1 MRALIYF
8 TVSML
13 LVLLVTLAWL
23 VSSTSGARWLVERG
37 SEQVPAFSAQVE
49 SGNLLEGLALTDP
62 RWQVED
68 LQVAARSLSFRW
80 TPRCLREWTVCIEE
94 LRVADLTVERPP
106 AVAVDPLEAVIAPD
120 EAYEPAPLVLPDITV
135 PVDLILSDVVIDG
148 ARLRS
153 GDTDQTL
160 DRVALAAHWSE
171 SRLVL
176 ESLEVVGPA
185 GELDLHGQV
194 RTTGHWPL
202 DLQARLRPEPGLTAD
217 MPLDIH
223 ATLGGDPGALDLA
236 GTVEGL
242 ETGPVD
248 FDVTLKAFQRPLQVS
263 GQARAAG
270 GHLSVEGELMD
281 ELALDA
287 TVDIADLASFWPGLG
302 GELRGDLQ
310 ARGTLAAFSAAADLD
325 AEALKWDEFTVD
337 EARLAGE
344 WRQADGGSLALSA
357 RGVSREGEPLGGG
370 ELLLQGTPEAHELA
384 LNVSEGPME
393 VSVTLDG
400 GVESMGDPWRGVIR
414 QAQIA
419 APDGT
424 WRLRD
429 RPALELNPMTPSLML
444 AAHCWGRDELRI
456 CAEPLRATPESGR
469 LAFSLPAVDL
479 AMLDPWLP
487 PGIELPGQVA
497 GDGLLRWQADQPPEG
512 RLTLVSENSQ
522 LVVTPE
528 TEQPA
533 FELPYD
539 RVVLDTDLRSERA
552 NIRLSIAAPDLGAG
566 GLVAAF
572 DPAAMAAE
580 PMSTPLTGQVW
591 FDGSPPAPL
600 TGALPQIR
608 SVNGRLTIEG
618 ALAGT
623 VPAPRFQ
630 GQVAI
635 RDGEVWPAALASAFD
650 AISLVADVDGDRA
663 ELSGGM
669 SAGEG
674 RAELDGQLDWST
686 GTLMGNLHLAGESL
700 EIDQGAL
707 EIDQGALADLRVSPD
722 LQLSLEPE
730 RIQFSGDL
738 RVPWARIAL
747 MSAPS
752 GAVRVSPD
760 AVRVDRPE
768 PEAPAVMEAAGR
780 VLESDLLIR
789 LGDDVRFEGYGASG
803 RVDGE
808 LRLRQAGGAEVQ
820 GAGVL
825 ELRDASYRAYGQE
838 LGIRRGRLV
847 FAGPLEDPRVDIEA
861 VREVGDVVAG
871 VRLEGSVRSS
881 SVTLFSQP
889 VLEQSTILAYLLTGQ
904 PPGRGTPGEEAL
916 LGQAALSFGLFGG
929 ARISEALAEE
939 LGVEDFQLEAAG
951 RGEETQVALSG
962 YLAPNLLIRYGIG
975 VLEPVNTLSLRYYFN
990 RQLYLEAVSGAENA
1004 VDIFYSFDYD

>member
-1 MRALIYF
+1 MRTLVYI
-8 TVSML
+8 TVS
-13 LVLLVTLAWL
+13 VLLAMLVALAWL
-23 VSSTSGARWLVERG
+23 VSTTSGARWLVEQG
-37 SEQVPAFSAQVE
+37 SEQVPAFSARVE
-49 SGNLLEGLALTDP
+49 SGTLLEGLVLTEP
-62 RWQVED
+62 RWQAED
-68 LQVAARSLSFRW
+68 LRVGAQSLSFRW
-80 TPRCLREWTVCIEE
+80 TPLCLREWTVCMDE
-94 LRVADLTVERPP
+94 LRVTDLSVERPP
-106 AVAVDPLEAVIAPD
+106 AVAVDPLEAVVAPD
-120 EAYEPAPLVLPDITV
+120 EAYEPAPLVLPDIAI
-135 PVDLILSDVVIDG
+135 PVELILSDAVIEG
-148 ARLRS
+148 VRLRS

-171 SRLVL
+171 SQLVL
-176 ESLEVVGPA
+176 EYFDVVGPD
-185 GELDLHGQV
+185 GELDLQGQV
-194 RTTGHWPL
+194 RTTGDWPL
-202 DLQARLRPEPGLTAD
+202 ELQARLRPEPGLTAD
-217 MPLDIH
+217 LPLDIH
-223 ATLGGDPGALDLA
+223 ATLGGVPEALDLA
-236 GTVEGL
+236 GTVDGL
-242 ETGPVD
+242 DTGPVE
-248 FDVTLKAFQRPLQVS
+248 FDATLKAFQRPLRVS

-270 GHLSVEGELMD
+270 GHLSVEAELMD
-281 ELALDA
+281 ELAMDA

-302 GELRGDLQ
+302 GELRGDLEV
-310 ARGTLAAFSAAADLD
+310 RGTLAAFSAAADLD
-325 AEALKWDEFTVD
+325 AEALRWNKFAVD

-357 RGVSREGEPLGGG
+357 RGVSRDGDALGGG
-370 ELLLQGTPEAHELA
+370 ELSLQGTPEAHELA
-384 LNVSEGPME
+384 LDVSEGPVEASM
-393 VSVTLDG
+393 TLEG
-400 GVESMGDPWRGVIR
+400 GVESVGDPWRGVVR
-414 QAQIA
+414 QAQIT
-419 APDGT
+419 APDGI
-424 WRLRD
+424 WRLQD
-429 RPALELNPMTPSLML
+429 SPALELNPMTPSLML

-479 AMLDPWLP
+479 ALLDPWLP

-497 GDGLLRWQADQPPEG
+497 GDGLLRWQADRPPEA

-522 LVVTPE
+522 LVVTPDA
-528 TEQPA
+528 EQPP

-539 RVVLDTDLRSERA
+539 RMVLDADLRPERA
-552 NIRLSIAAPDLGAG
+552 NVRLGIAAPDLGTG

-572 DPAAMAAE
+572 DPAAMATE
-580 PMSTPLTGQVW
+580 PTATPLAGQVW
-591 FDGSPPAPL
+591 FDGIPLAPL
-600 TGALPQIR
+600 AGALPQVR
-608 SVNGRLTIEG
+608 SVDGRLSVEG
-618 ALAGT
+618 ALSGT

-635 RDGEVWPAALASAFD
+635 RDGEVWPAALASAFE

-663 ELSGGM
+663 ELAGAV

-674 RAELDGQLDWST
+674 RAELDGQLDWSA
-686 GTLMGNLHLAGESL
+686 GTLMGDLRLAGES
-700 EIDQGAL
+700 L

-752 GAVRVSPD
+752 SAVRVSPD

-768 PEAPAVMEAAGR
+768 PEAPDVMEAAGR

-820 GAGVL
+820 GDGVL
-825 ELRDASYRAYGQE
+825 ELRDARYRAYGQE

-847 FAGPLEDPRVDIEA
+847 FTGPLEDPRIDIEA

-871 VRLEGSVRSS
+871 VRLEGSVRSP

-889 VLEQSTILAYLLTGQ
+889 VLEQGTILAYLLTGQ

-929 ARISEALAEE
+929 ARIGEALAEE
-939 LGVEDFQLEAAG
+939 LGVEDFQLEAVG

-962 YLAPNLLIRYGIG
+962 YLAPNLLIRYGVG
-975 VLEPVNTLSLRYYFN
+975 VFEPVNTLSLRYYFN